1 MAEDLPEHAV
11 ETEFEL
17 VRRGYDQQQVD
28 GHLRRLDAEIRI
40 LMADRAAAV
49 DQAAQLGR
57 ELDESRAR
65 ADRLRA
71 QVRSL
76 VHAPQT
82 VQGMSE
88 RVRSM
93 LRMAQDEVAD
103 MLANSEA
110 EVVRRRQETD
120 RYLAELIAT
129 AHANADAIGA
139 AARVEAER
147 SAAADAQARAQTERE
162 CDAARAELVAER
174 AESERQIAEAVEQA
188 RGERGRDWSEAET
201 RRALIE
207 EDFAIA
213 MDQRRSEAHAE
224 LAAGRAE
231 TKRREALI
239 LTTAAHQSR
248 AMMADADRT
257 VTEADRT
264 AKAMIADAE
273 RTAKETVTDAD
284 RTAKAMTAHAE
295 RTAEE
300 TVTHADRKAEE
311 TVTDADRTAKETVVH
326 ADRTAKG
333 MVAEAQ
339 HRVEDLIA
347 VRALVAEQLRNGRG
361 VMDVALSGL
370 EAETAG
376 EPAALEAARAH
387 NSRAQPG
394 AMTNGTA
401 ADRNAH
407 GVEGESSKASSAPSP
422 RPRTTNQFGVL
433 IR

>member
-11 ETEFEL
+11 DTEFEL

-40 LMADRAAAV
+40 LMADREAAA
-49 DQAAQLGR
+49 DQAAQRGR

-103 MLANSEA
+103 MLARSEA

-129 AHANADAIGA
+129 AHVNADAIGA

-147 SAAADAQARAQTERE
+147 SAAADAQTRAQTEQE
-162 CDAARAELVAER
+162 CDAVRAVVATER
-174 AESERQIAEAVEQA
+174 AESERQIAEAAEQA
-188 RGERGRDWSEAET
+188 RGERGRERSEAEI
-201 RRALIE
+201 RRALVE
-207 EDFAIA
+207 EDFTIA
-213 MDQRRSEAHAE
+213 MDQRRSEALAE
-224 LAAGRAE
+224 LTAGRAE

-239 LTTAAHQSR
+239 LTTAADHSR
-248 AMMADADRT
+248 DMMAEADRI
-257 VTEADRT
+257 VAEADRT
-264 AKAMIADAE
+264 AKTMA
-273 RTAKETVTDAD
+273 VDAD
-284 RTAKAMTAHAE
+284 RTAKEM
-295 RTAEE
+295 
-300 TVTHADRKAEE
+300 VTH
-311 TVTDADRTAKETVVH
+311 ADRTAKETVTH
-326 ADRTAKG
+326 ADRTAKDIVAHADRTAKE
-333 MVAEAQ
+333 MVAEALR
-339 HRVEDLIA
+339 RVDELIA
-347 VRALVAEQLRNGRG
+347 VRGRVSEQLRDARG
-361 VMDVALSGL
+361 VVDVALDGL

-376 EPAALEAARAH
+376 ELAARAAAQAH
-387 NSRAQPG
+387 NSRVQPG
-394 AMTNGTA
+394 ATA
-401 ADRNAH
+401 ADRTAH
-407 GVEGESSKASSAPSP
+407 GVEGESPQTSSSPSP
-422 RPRTTNQFGVL
+422 RPRTTDHLGVL

>member
-11 ETEFEL
+11 DTEFEL

-40 LMADRAAAV
+40 LMADREAAA

-76 VHAPQT
+76 VHAPQS

-103 MLANSEA
+103 MLTRSEA
-110 EVVRRRQETD
+110 EAVRRRQETD

-129 AHANADAIGA
+129 AHANADAIGV

-147 SAAADAQARAQTERE
+147 SAAADAQTRTQTEQE
-162 CDAARAELVAER
+162 CAAARAAVAAER
-174 AESERQIAEAVEQA
+174 VESERQTAEAIEQA
-188 RGERGRDWSEAET
+188 RREHARDWSEAEI

-207 EDFAIA
+207 EDFTLA
-213 MDQRRSEAHAE
+213 MDQRRSEALAE
-224 LAAGRAE
+224 LRADRTE
-231 TKRREALI
+231 TQRRLTLT
-239 LTTAAHQSR
+239 LTTATNR
-248 AMMADADRT
+248 ARDT
-257 VTEADRT
+257 VAEADRT
-264 AKAMIADAE
+264 ATDMVAEADRMTKEMVAE
-273 RTAKETVTDAD
+273 ADRAANDRVTDAD
-284 RTAKAMTAHAE
+284 RM
-295 RTAEE
+295 
-300 TVTHADRKAEE
+300 
-311 TVTDADRTAKETVVH
+311 AKE
-326 ADRTAKG
+326 

-339 HRVEDLIA
+339 RRVDELI
-347 VRALVAEQLRNGRG
+347 VIRRQVTEQLRGACG
-361 VMDVALSGL
+361 VVDVALEGL
-370 EAETAG
+370 EDETAG
-376 EPAALEAARAH
+376 EQAALAAAQAL

-394 AMTNGTA
+394 FTTHGTA
-401 ADRNAH
+401 AEHHAP
-407 GVEGESSKASSAPSP
+407 GVADGPPKTSSPPSP
-422 RPRTTNQFGVL
+422 RPRTTNPHGVL
-433 IR
+433 TG

>member
-11 ETEFEL
+11 DTEFEL

-28 GHLRRLDAEIRI
+28 GHLRRLDAETRI
-40 LMADRAAAV
+40 LMADREAAV
-49 DQAAQLGR
+49 DQAAHLGR

-103 MLANSEA
+103 MLTRSEA

-139 AARVEAER
+139 AARVEADAIGAAARVEAER

-162 CDAARAELVAER
+162 CDAARAVVAAER
-174 AESERQIAEAVEQA
+174 AESERQIAEAAEQA
-188 RGERGRDWSEAET
+188 RGERGQDWSEAEI

-213 MDQRRSEAHAE
+213 MDQRRSEALAE
-224 LAAGRAE
+224 LTAGRAE
-231 TKRREALI
+231 AKRREALI
-239 LTTAAHQSR
+239 LATAADHSR
-248 AMMADADRT
+248 DMIDRADRT
-257 VTEADRT
+257 VAEADRA
-264 AKAMIADAE
+264 AKAMAAGADH
-273 RTAKETVTDAD
+273 TAKETL
-284 RTAKAMTAHAE
+284 AHANH
-295 RTAEE
+295 TAQQ
-300 TVTHADRKAEE
+300 TVAHANNTAQQTVAHADH
-311 TVTDADRTAKETVVH
+311 TATE
-326 ADRTAKG
+326 

-339 HRVEDLIA
+339 RRVEELIA
-347 VRALVAEQLRNGRG
+347 VRGLVAEQLRNGRG
-361 VMDVALSGL
+361 VMEVALSGL
-370 EAETAG
+370 EAQVAG
-376 EPAALEAARAH
+376 ESAALAAGQGH
-387 NSRAQPG
+387 NSRGRPDAT
-394 AMTNGTA
+394 TNGTA
-401 ADRNAH
+401 ADRNAR
-407 GVEGESSKASSAPSP
+407 GVEGESPKASSAPSP
-422 RPRTTNQFGVL
+422 RPRTTDQLGVL